1 MKQTLVEKI
10 LSRKCNKKITAGDI
24 AIVPLDWVMAQDG
37 TAPLAIDSWK
47 KLGLHK
53 VAKPKNS
60 IFFLDHSAPAP
71 RKEMAGHH
79 QVMREFAKEHGTVIS
94 NVGDGICHQILPESY
109 VGPGDIVIG
118 ADSHT
123 CTHGALGAFA
133 TGMGSTDIAV
143 GMALGKMWF
152 KVPATIKVE
161 VTGKFPEGVT
171 AKDLILNV
179 ISILSSEGAI
189 YKALEF
195 TGKTISNLPINERL
209 TICNMAVEAGAKVG
223 VVASDEITK
232 EYLASMGREKQYI
245 EIKADEDASYEKI
258 ISIDAGK
265 LSPQIAAPH
274 GVDNVKDVKEL
285 RGTKVDQ
292 VLIGTCTNG
301 RLEDFRAVCK
311 ILKGKKC
318 AKSVRLVV
326 VPASKKIYAQGL
338 KEGLWEIIVEAGGLI
353 LPPGCGPCVGIH
365 QGILADGEV
374 CLSTANR
381 NFQGR
386 MGNPNSYI
394 YLASPLTA
402 AVSAIKGEITDPRDY
417 FPQDKK

>member
-1 MKQTLVEKI
+1 MKQTLTEKI
-10 LSRKCNKKITAGDI
+10 LSKKCGREVKADDI

-37 TAPLAIDSWK
+37 TAPLAIESWK
-47 KLGLHK
+47 KLGLNK
-53 VAKPKNS
+53 IAKPDHT

-71 RKEMAGHH
+71 RKELAASHK
-79 QVMREFAKEHGTVIS
+79 VMREFAKEHGIIITQ
-94 NVGDGICHQILPESY
+94 VGDGICHQLLPELY
-109 VGPGDIVIG
+109 VKPGDIVIG

-143 GMALGKMWF
+143 GMTLGKMWF

-161 VTGKFPEGVT
+161 VKGKFPKGVM
-171 AKDLILNV
+171 AKDLILH
-179 ISILSSEGAI
+179 IIGTLTSEGAI

-195 TGKTISNLPINERL
+195 SGETISALPMNERL

-223 VVASDEITK
+223 VIASDKITK
-232 EYLASMGREKQYI
+232 EYLTSVGRGEQYV
-245 EIKADEDASYEKI
+245 EIKADEDAIYERVV
-258 ISIDAGK
+258 SIDASK
-265 LSPQIAAPH
+265 LSPKIAVPH
-274 GVDNVKDVKEL
+274 SVDNVKDVKEVK
-285 RGTKVDQ
+285 GKKIDQ

-301 RLEDFRAVCK
+301 RLEDFRAVSK
-311 ILKGKKC
+311 IFKGKKV

-326 VPASKKIYAQGL
+326 GPASKKIYAQGL
-338 KEGLWEIIVEAGGLI
+338 KEGMWDIIIEAGGII

-374 CLSTANR
+374 CVSTANR
-381 NFQGR
+381 NFHGR

-402 AVSAIKGEITDPRDY
+402 AASAIKGEITDPRELR
-417 FPQDKK
+417 